1 MKKLIILVLAAT
13 LALSATEANAQ
24 TWSEWFK
31 QKKTQKKYLLRQIAA
46 LKVYAD
52 YAQKGYKIAQQGLTT
67 IGGFTRGEF
76 SLHGD
81 YFNSLKTVNPEI
93 REYARVAEIISMQ
106 VSMVQDYN
114 RSFRQ
119 ISSGNA
125 LTEEEL
131 NYLRRVFGRL
141 MDDCEQTLDGL
152 ITVITDGKLE
162 MTDDERMQRIDA
174 LYYDMQDKYNFLQS
188 FANEAK
194 ILSGVRSREQNDVLR
209 SRALHGINDEP

>member
-1 MKKLIILVLAAT
+1 MKKLIIAMLAVA
-13 LALSATEANAQ
+13 LALSATEASAQ

-93 REYARVAEIISMQ
+93 RGYAKVDEIILMQ
-106 VSMVQDYN
+106 ARMLQDYHT
-114 RSFRQ
+114 SFQ
-119 ISSGNA
+119 NISSGSA
-125 LTEEEL
+125 LREEEI
-131 NYLRRVFGRL
+131 NYLNRVFGRL
-141 MDDCEQTLDGL
+141 MDDCEKTLDEL
-152 ITVITDGKLE
+152 ITVIADGKLE
-162 MTDDERMQRIDA
+162 MTDDERMQRIDL
-174 LYYDMQDKYNFLQS
+174 LYYDMQGKYTFLKS
-188 FANEAK
+188 FTNEAK
-194 ILSGVRSREQNDVLR
+194 ILSRARFREQKDVLR